1 MENDLGADMALTV
14 KGVDAKKEPGMYGDG
29 GGLYLRV
36 GPTGAKSWI
45 LRTVILG
52 KRRELGIGGA
62 DLVTLAE
69 ARDKAAALRKEARD
83 GGDPDATRK
92 TVQRAA
98 IAAQSRD
105 LMTFAKA
112 ADHVHKKLLPS
123 WRNKKHGEVWLAG
136 IELHANPTIGKKS
149 IHSLGRDDVLKVLEL
164 IWIEKPETAKRLRQR
179 MATVFDWAIAEGH
192 YPHANPVQGLKF
204 ALPKV
209 ATSDAHYAALH
220 WRELPAFTKKLAD
233 RDGTSARCLEFIILT
248 AARSGEARGALWAEI
263 DLEGK
268 SWNIPGDRMK
278 RGKPHRVPLSPEAL
292 AVLEGMR
299 GMDPVFCFPS
309 PRRAKDGSGQAL
321 SDMTFKLLFKR
332 MVVEG
337 FTTHGFR
344 STFRDWCSESAKA
357 DPEIAEAALSH
368 ATGNAVTRAY
378 ARSDLIDR
386 RRELMD
392 AWARFATGQAGQ
404 VVQLV
409 RA

>member
-1 MENDLGADMALTV
+1 MALTV

-52 KRRELGIGGA
+52 KRRELGIGSA

-136 IELHANPTIGKKS
+136 IELHANPTMGKKP
-149 IHSLGRDDVLKVLEL
+149 IHSLGRDDVLKVLEP
-164 IWIEKPETAKRLRQR
+164 IWTEKPETAKRLRQR

-209 ATSDAHYAALH
+209 ATRLCDA
-220 WRELPAFTKKLAD
+220 
-233 RDGTSARCLEFIILT
+233 
-248 AARSGEARGALWAEI
+248 
-263 DLEGK
+263 
-268 SWNIPGDRMK
+268 
-278 RGKPHRVPLSPEAL
+278 
-292 AVLEGMR
+292 
-299 GMDPVFCFPS
+299 
-309 PRRAKDGSGQAL
+309 
-321 SDMTFKLLFKR
+321 
-332 MVVEG
+332 
-337 FTTHGFR
+337 
-344 STFRDWCSESAKA
+344 
-357 DPEIAEAALSH
+357 
-368 ATGNAVTRAY
+368 
-378 ARSDLIDR
+378 
-386 RRELMD
+386 
-392 AWARFATGQAGQ
+392 
-404 VVQLV
+404 
-409 RA
+409 